1 MKKILSLTEMLEK
14 TNAKNGLVYKKI
26 EIMKKA
32 RVAFKGEVVVTTING
47 VVETTNTANEGDM
60 IITGLVGEEYIIP
73 SIKFEKLYNKI
84 EDGLYVTKPD
94 SIKAIQVTEEIHFL
108 APWGSEMI
116 ALPGDYIAYRSD
128 SDAYRIEKGEFEKTY
143 ALA

>member
-1 MKKILSLTEMLEK
+1 MEKTISLTEMLEK
-14 TNAKNGLVYKKI
+14 TCAAKGAAYNKI
-26 EIMKKA
+26 AVQKTA

-47 VVETTNTANEGDM
+47 VVETTNIAKAGDM

-94 SIKAIQVTEEIHFL
+94 SIKAVQVTEKITFL

>member
-1 MKKILSLTEMLEK
+1 MNKILSLTEMLEK
-14 TNAKNGLVYKKI
+14 TGAAKGAAYNKI
-26 EIMKKA
+26 AVQKTAREAADGEI
-32 RVAFKGEVVVTTING
+32 VSTVING
-47 VVETTNTANEGDM
+47 IVETTNTAKVGDM
-60 IITGLVGEEYIIP
+60 IITGLAGEEYIIP

-94 SIKAIQVTEEIHFL
+94 SIKAVQVTEKITFL

>member
-1 MKKILSLTEMLEK
+1 MEKIISLTEMLEK

-26 EIMKKA
+26 EVVKKA

-94 SIKAIQVTEEIHFL
+94 SIKAVQVTEKIHFL

-116 ALPGDYIAYRSD
+116 ALPSDYIAYRSD